1 MLGGSWVVGGWK
13 YEGGSGGSGCR
24 YKSAGDMRIYVATCS

>member
-13 YEGGSGGSGCR
+13 YEGGSGCR